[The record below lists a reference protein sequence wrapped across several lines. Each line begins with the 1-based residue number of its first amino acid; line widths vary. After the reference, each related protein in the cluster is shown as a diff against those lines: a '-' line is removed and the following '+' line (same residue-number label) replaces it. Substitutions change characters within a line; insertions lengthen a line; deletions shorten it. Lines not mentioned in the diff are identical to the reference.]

1 MSNDNSKQLP
11 IKVILSIKVD
21 GQEVFSKED
30 DLLTKWFNRYL
41 CTFLSNIALN
51 LKDLSGGDFGIWL
64 GSFTGSYLSNLIAFS
79 RIAIGLDSTD
89 PSPTDYNLKNTYMST
104 TSLSTRV
111 YQETDN
117 YLIIDTSANFSISED
132 KVLYEFG
139 LIGKAPITG
148 ASYREFLM
156 ARDVVPEGISVST
169 GQVITITYRFIIGT
183 YP

>member
-1 MSNDNSKQLP
+1 MSNENSKQLP

-41 CTFLSNIALN
+41 CAFLSNITLN
-51 LKDLSGGDFGIWL
+51 LKALDGSDFGIWL
-64 GSFTGSYLSNLIAFS
+64 GSFTTGSLSNLIAFS
-79 RIAIGLDSTD
+79 KIAIGLDNTD

-111 YQETDN
+111 YQETDR

-139 LIGKAPITG
+139 LIGKAPIT
-148 ASYREFLM
+148 ASSYREFLM
-156 ARDVVPEGISVST
+156 ARDVVPEGVSVST

>member
-1 MSNDNSKQLP
+1 MSNENPKQLP

-30 DLLTKWFNRYL
+30 DLLTKWFNRYIG
-41 CTFLSNIALN
+41 TFLSGISMN
-51 LKDLSGGDFGIWL
+51 LKDLSGSEYGIWL
-64 GSFTGSYLSNLIAFS
+64 GGIGPQNLRDAIAFS
-79 RIAIGLDSTD
+79 KIAIGLDSTA
-89 PSPTDYNLKNTYMST
+89 PSPTDYNLKNIYMIT

-111 YQETDN
+111 FQETDR

-139 LIGKAPITG
+139 LIGKAPNTG
-148 ASYREFLM
+148 ATNREFLM
-156 ARDVVPEGISVST
+156 ARDVVPEGVSVSA